1 MKILLV
7 ITKGNYGGAQRYVC
21 DVASGMIAKGN
32 HVTVAFGEPGL
43 LAGHLANLGISHVI
57 LPRLAR
63 DPAPINDLRAI
74 FDLRQLIHNE
84 RPDVVHL
91 NSSKA
96 GFLGAIAAR
105 TILRNRPTVVFTVH
119 GWPFNEKRSRP
130 ARLLYY
136 VLSMVIVALSDVVI
150 CVSRKALSDL
160 QPPFMRRRATVIH
173 NGIRPAVC
181 DPPVGE
187 IGRRVATERARRKFL
202 IATIAELHKNK
213 GLDSGI
219 SILGSLREA
228 GVPVHWFIF
237 GEGEERAL
245 LEERIRAARLEEVVT
260 LCGYVQDASRYLPL
274 FDVFFLPSHTEAFP
288 YVLLEAASSGLPS
301 VARAVGGIPELV
313 VQEVTGF
320 LGEDDR
326 ELGTHLER
334 LAKDTLLR
342 SRLGTAAKE
351 KISDFSLDRMIEATR
366 SVYALAGPGGRV
378 A

>member
-1 MKILLV
+1 M
-7 ITKGNYGGAQRYVC
+7 ITKGNYGGAQRYVL
-21 DVASGMIAKGN
+21 DLASGMIAKG
-32 HVTVAFGEPGL
+32 HQVTVAFGEPGI
-43 LAGHLANLGISHVI
+43 LAGHLARLGISNPM

-63 DPAPINDLRAI
+63 DPSLVNDLRAI
-74 FDLRQLIHNE
+74 FDLRRLIQEE

-96 GFLGAIAAR
+96 GFLGGLAAR

-119 GWPFNEKRSRP
+119 GWPFNENRSRP
-130 ARLLYY
+130 VKLLYY
-136 VLSMVIVALSDVVI
+136 ILSMITVVLSDVVI

-173 NGIRPAVC
+173 NGIRPTSC
-181 DPPVGE
+181 DPPMGE
-187 IGRRVATERARRKFL
+187 VGRRVATERSRRKFL
-202 IATIAELHKNK
+202 VVTIAELHKNK

-219 SILGSLREA
+219 SVLGSLREA

-237 GEGEERAL
+237 GEGEERAR
-245 LEERIRAARLEEVVT
+245 LEEGIRAARLEEHVT
-260 LCGYVQDASRYLPL
+260 LFGYIQDASQFLPL

-313 VQEVTGF
+313 VKEVTG
-320 LGEDDR
+320 LLAENDG

-334 LAKDTLLR
+334 LAKDALLR
-342 SRLGTAAKE
+342 NRLGTSAKE
-351 KISDFSLDRMIEATR
+351 KVSQFSLDRMIEATR
-366 SVYALAGPGGRV
+366 SAYALAGPGGRIV
-378 A
+378 

>member
-1 MKILLV
+1 MPV
-7 ITKGNYGGAQRYVC
+7 
-21 DVASGMIAKGN
+21 
-32 HVTVAFGEPGL
+32 
-43 LAGHLANLGISHVI
+43 
-57 LPRLAR
+57 
-63 DPAPINDLRAI
+63 
-74 FDLRQLIHNE
+74 
-84 RPDVVHL
+84 
-91 NSSKA
+91 
-96 GFLGAIAAR
+96 
-105 TILRNRPTVVFTVH
+105 
-119 GWPFNEKRSRP
+119 RS
-130 ARLLYY
+130 LYY
-136 VLSMVIVALSDVVI
+136 ILSMVTVVLSDAVI
-150 CVSRKALSDL
+150 CVSGKALSDL
-160 QPPFMRRRATVIH
+160 RPSFMRRRATVIH
-173 NGIRPAVC
+173 NGIRPAVYE
-181 DPPVGE
+181 PPGDE
-187 IGRRVATERARRKFL
+187 IAQRVATERARRKFL

-260 LCGYVQDASRYLPL
+260 LFGYVQDASQYLPL

-334 LAKDTLLR
+334 LARDTSLR
-342 SRLGTAAKE
+342 GRLGAAAKE
-351 KISDFSLDRMIEATR
+351 KVSHFSLDRMIEATR
-366 SVYALAGPGGRV
+366 RVYALADPGGRI